1 MQRSKIKIVV
11 TVIVSLFLL
20 FTLIEGV
27 VLRWTF
33 FQIYF

>member
-1 MQRSKIKIVV
+1 MQRSKIKIIV
-11 TVIVSLFLL
+11 TIVIILFLL

-33 FQIYF
+33 FQVYF